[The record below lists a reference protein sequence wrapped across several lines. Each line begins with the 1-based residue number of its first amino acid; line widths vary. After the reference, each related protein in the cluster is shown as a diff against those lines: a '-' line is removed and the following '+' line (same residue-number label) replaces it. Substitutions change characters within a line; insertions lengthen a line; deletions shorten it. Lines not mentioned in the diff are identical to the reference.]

1 MAERR
6 SEKNPCRHIPF
17 DVSGETLDSLYRDN
31 DQNEIEETVG
41 DWRRAAIQRLEE
53 ERMVVQRDRNKHFDP
68 KPRNVKRSFSIRRSI
83 PSVQTRRVRRPF
95 GGPPA
100 ASSSDFDPIQ
110 SRQLRVIQRLR
121 RHAESTV

>member
-68 KPRNVKRSFSIRRSI
+68 KPRNVKRSPSLSDGASQVYKPGVSDGLSVDRRRQVLPISAR
-83 PSVQTRRVRRPF
+83 SNF
-95 GGPPA
+95 G
-100 ASSSDFDPIQ
+100 SS
-110 SRQLRVIQRLR
+110 
-121 RHAESTV
+121 E